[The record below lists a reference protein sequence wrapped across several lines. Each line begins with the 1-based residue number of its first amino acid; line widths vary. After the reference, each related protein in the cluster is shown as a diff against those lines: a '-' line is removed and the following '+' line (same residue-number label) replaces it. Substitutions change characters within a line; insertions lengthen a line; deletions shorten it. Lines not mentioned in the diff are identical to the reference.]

1 MGLETSM
8 YNLTPPKHLTA
19 HLLRIIVGELRP
31 VRGARDFYPE
41 DARLRSWL
49 FSHFEEVSRIF
60 AFEEYDAPIVESE
73 SLYTRKSGEEIT
85 DQIYNFEDKGGR
97 RISLRPEMTPSLAR
111 LIIQKTPVL
120 SFPLKWYSI
129 PQCWR
134 YERMTRGRKREHY
147 QWNMDI
153 IGVDNTSAE
162 VELLS
167 AIISLFKRLGLS
179 KEDVGIRISNRK
191 LLQELLSSIGTPE
204 DQFSEICIVLDK
216 IHKLSKEDILEN
228 LSQLG
233 LSEDASSQI
242 FDMLKIPDL
251 STFEQKLGSN
261 SEAVLELKELFNL
274 ANACNITDW
283 LSFDASIVRGL
294 SYYTGT
300 VFEAFDKKQDFRAIC
315 GGGRYDKLLSSFNA
329 KDIPCCGFGFGDV
342 VIMEILQE
350 RNLIPSLLQS
360 TEDVVFFMED
370 SLREV
375 AMKVATILRKNGRS
389 VDLIMESK
397 KVKKALKYANKV
409 GASRL
414 IMITPD
420 EWEKESIRI
429 KDMASGEESELLL
442 SKL

>member
-8 YNLTPPKHLTA
+8 YNLTPPKHLTP
-19 HLLRIIVGELRP
+19 HLLRFIVSELRP

-49 FSHFEEVSRIF
+49 FSHFKEVSRTF

-73 SLYTRKSGEEIT
+73 SIYTRKSGEEIT

-111 LIIQKTPVL
+111 LIIQKAPVL

-153 IGVDNTSAE
+153 IGVENTSAE

-167 AIISLFKRLGLS
+167 AIISLFERVGLS

-191 LLQELLSSIGTPE
+191 LLQELLSNMGTPE
-204 DQFSEICIVLDK
+204 NQFSEICVVLDK
-216 IHKLSKEDILEN
+216 MHKLSKEDIFEN

-233 LSEDASSQI
+233 LSEDISSEI
-242 FDMLKIPDL
+242 FDMLKIQDI
-251 STFEQKLGSN
+251 STFEQKLGAD
-261 SEAVLELKELFNL
+261 SEAVSELKELFNL
-274 ANACNITDW
+274 ADSCSITEW

-329 KDIPCCGFGFGDV
+329 TDMPCCGFGFGDV

-350 RNLIPSLLQS
+350 RNLLPSLLQN
-360 TEDVVFFMED
+360 TDDVVFFMKD

-375 AMKVATILRKNGRS
+375 AMKASTILRKNGRS

-397 KVKKALKYANKV
+397 KVKKALKYANKI

>member
-1 MGLETSM
+1 M
-8 YNLTPPKHLTA
+8 YNLTPPKHLTP
-19 HLLRIIVGELRP
+19 HLLRIIVSELRP

-49 FSHFEEVSRIF
+49 FSHFKEVSRIF

-85 DQIYNFEDKGGR
+85 NQIYNFEDKGGR

-111 LIIQKTPVL
+111 LIIQKAPSL

-153 IGVDNTSAE
+153 VGVNNTSAE

-179 KEDVGIRISNRK
+179 KKDVGIRISNRK
-191 LLQELLSSIGTPE
+191 LLQELLNNIGTPQN
-204 DQFSEICIVLDK
+204 QFSEICMVLDK
-216 IHKLSKEDILEN
+216 MRKLSKEDTFET

-233 LSEDASSQI
+233 LNKDSSSQI
-242 FDMLKIPDL
+242 IDMLGTTDI
-251 STFEQKLGSN
+251 SIFEQKLGSE

-274 ANACNITDW
+274 ANSCNISDW
-283 LSFDASIVRGL
+283 ITFDASIVRGL

-315 GGGRYDKLLSSFNA
+315 GGGRYDKLLSSFDA
-329 KDIPCCGFGFGDV
+329 TDIPCCGFGFGDV
-342 VIMEILQE
+342 VIMEILNE
-350 RNLIPSLLQS
+350 RNLIPSLLQN

-375 AMKVATILRKNGRS
+375 AMKVSTILRKNGRS
-389 VDLIMESK
+389 VDLIMKSK
-397 KVKKALKYANKV
+397 KVKNALKYANKI

-414 IMITPD
+414 IMVAPE
-420 EWEKESIRI
+420 EWKKKFIKI
-429 KDMASGEESELLL
+429 KDMGSGEEVDVPLSEL
-442 SKL
+442 

>member
-191 LLQELLSSIGTPE
+191 LLQELLTSIDTPE

-216 IHKLSKEDILEN
+216 MHKLSKEDIFEN
-228 LSQLG
+228 LSHLG

-242 FDMLKIPDL
+242 FGMLEIPDISTQGTL
-251 STFEQKLGSN
+251 SIRRWTTKLNKIIDNFPSHKEYFSN
-261 SEAVLELKELFNL
+261 LYHAAFSDTKKILFVNRGVD
-274 ANACNITDW
+274 ISRP
-283 LSFDASIVRGL
+283 LSAQSDCFWWGYHNFSKLNKPYSTVIKIVRGYKPSL
-294 SYYTGT
+294 N
-300 VFEAFDKKQDFRAIC
+300 DNLDNIKNK
-315 GGGRYDKLLSSFNA
+315 
-329 KDIPCCGFGFGDV
+329 V
-342 VIMEILQE
+342 VCSLFKAPLTNNKVIAGLFSDSGEILE
-350 RNLIPSLLQS
+350 L
-360 TEDVVFFMED
+360 F
-370 SLREV
+370 
-375 AMKVATILRKNGRS
+375 
-389 VDLIMESK
+389 ESK
-397 KVKKALKYANKV
+397 
-409 GASRL
+409 
-414 IMITPD
+414 
-420 EWEKESIRI
+420 
-429 KDMASGEESELLL
+429 
-442 SKL
+442 